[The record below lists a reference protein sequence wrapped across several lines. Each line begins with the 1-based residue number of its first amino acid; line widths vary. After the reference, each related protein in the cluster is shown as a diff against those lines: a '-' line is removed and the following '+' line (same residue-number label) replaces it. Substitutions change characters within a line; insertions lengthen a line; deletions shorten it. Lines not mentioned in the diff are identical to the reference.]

1 MAAEPRSERYRQLVF
16 KLFVLLKT
24 AQLHVE
30 GNVLYEDAVK
40 GFLGTISPFLEE
52 ETRLLLQVRAG
63 FLFVN
68 GVRIRISVE
77 GFAAI
82 ENLVAYLLERDLSGI
97 LFESGLTQQDLIKSV
112 KLLNDSHRVGKG
124 EALSRKLVQSGIL
137 RIQLMVKSEQ
147 EDDSEDE
154 DEFDQA
160 RKPRE
165 TYLRSVYVAK
175 HLMDGVS
182 RNGHINVRLAKRIV
196 HGIVDLMVEQDGALP
211 VLSNLESDDGSV
223 FRHSV
228 NVCVYVVLLGKQL
241 GLPRKLLG
249 ELGVAALFHD
259 IGKVHEGDEEAAVFL
274 DDEEERDH
282 PVKGFRHLMQH
293 GSFSD
298 LMMRTMIVCYQS
310 HMDMPDRDSLE
321 EPPNLLASVVRVAD
335 AYERATLR
343 DEQAPQQGMA
353 TLQEAAQQGAFPM
366 ELVQVFGEALR
377 SAAAAG

>member
-1 MAAEPRSERYRQLVF
+1 MAAEPRGERYRQLVF

-24 AQLHVE
+24 AQLHAE
-30 GNVLYEDAVK
+30 GNILYEEALA
-40 GFLGTISPFLEE
+40 GFMATIDPFLNE

-97 LFESGLTQQDLIKSV
+97 LFESGLSQQDLVRAV
-112 KLLNDSHRVGKG
+112 KLLNDSQRIGKG
-124 EALSRKLVQSGIL
+124 EALSRKLVQAGIL
-137 RIQLMVKSEQ
+137 RVQLLVKSAQ
-147 EDDSEDE
+147 EDDD
-154 DEFDQA
+154 DDAFDDAQQK
-160 RKPRE
+160 KPRE

-175 HLMDGVS
+175 HLMDSVS
-182 RNGHINVRLAKRIV
+182 RNGQINVRLAKRIV
-196 HGIVDLMVEQDGALP
+196 HGIVDLMLEQDGALP
-211 VLSNLESDDGSV
+211 VLSNLDSDDGSV

-228 NVCVYVVLLGKQL
+228 NVCVYAVLLGKQL

-259 IGKVHEGDEEAAVFL
+259 VGKVHDQNDEEAML
-274 DDEEERDH
+274 RSDEEEEREH
-282 PVKGFRHLMQH
+282 PVLGFRQLMRH

-310 HMDMPDRDSLE
+310 HTDMPDQDSLE
-321 EPPNLLASVVRVAD
+321 EPPNLLASIVRVAD

-343 DEQAPQQGMA
+343 DDETPQQA
-353 TLQEAAQQGAFPM
+353 LHTLQRAALQGAFPLD
-366 ELVQVFGEALR
+366 LVHVFGEALK
-377 SAAAAG
+377 AAAR